1 MEAGTDDPREL
12 HQETGSRDQDHE
24 TAAARAQYGR
34 QAAAYTTSA
43 SHAGGADLA
52 RLRELLAPRDDE
64 LLLDVATG
72 TGHTALAM
80 APHCRL
86 VTGLDPTPEMLREAR
101 ALAERRGIANL
112 ALVLGAAERLPFPD
126 GWFDVVTVRRAPHHF
141 ASIPAALAEMRRVLR
156 PGGRL
161 GLVDQITPDDPA
173 GSALLESMERR
184 RDPSHNRALSVAE
197 WRGALKAHGFAVAH
211 LEVDEEQRDLAGY
224 LEIAGAQGEDRAAVL
239 AILHGADVAA
249 RVAIGY
255 RADPAPDGS
264 FLKQRIVILAT
275 RG

>member
-1 MEAGTDDPREL
+1 MGIGTDAPRERDQEAGPPD
-12 HQETGSRDQDHE
+12 HDQQ

-52 RLRELLAPRDDE
+52 RIRGLLAPRGDE

-80 APHCRL
+80 ALHCRL
-86 VTGLDPTPEMLREAR
+86 VIGLDPTPEMLREAR
-101 ALAERRGIANL
+101 ALAERRGVANL

-126 GWFDVVTVRRAPHHF
+126 GWFDAVTVRRAPHHF
-141 ASIPAALAEMRRVLR
+141 ASIPAALTEMRRVLR

-173 GSALLESMERR
+173 GSALLESLERR
-184 RDPSHNRALSVAE
+184 RDPSHNRALSVAG
-197 WRGALKAHGFAVAH
+197 WRAALAAAGFAVAH

-224 LEIAGAQGEDRAAVL
+224 LQIAGVQGEDRAAVL
-239 AILHGADVAA
+239 AILQGADDAA
-249 RVAIGY
+249 RAAIGY
-255 RADPAPDGS
+255 RAEPAPDGS
-264 FLKQRIVILAT
+264 FLKQRIVIMAT

>member
-1 MEAGTDDPREL
+1 MEAGTDDPRERD
-12 HQETGSRDQDHE
+12 QEADPRDQDHE

-52 RLRELLAPRDDE
+52 RLRELLAPRGDW

-101 ALAERRGIANL
+101 ALAERRGIANM

-126 GWFDVVTVRRAPHHF
+126 GWFDAVTVRRAPHHF
-141 ASIPAALAEMRRVLR
+141 ASIPAALSEMRRVLR

-161 GLVDQITPDDPA
+161 GLVDQITPDDPT
-173 GSALLESMERR
+173 GSALLEAMERR
-184 RDPSHNRALSVAE
+184 RDPSHNRALGVVE
-197 WRGALKAHGFAVAH
+197 WRDALKAAGFAVAH
-211 LEVDEEQRDLAGY
+211 LEVDEEQRDMAGY

-249 RVAIGY
+249 RAAIGY